1 MDGLMQFSAETWG
14 EPLLAHAWED
24 FWNYD
29 DVPEDTVATPEFYPM
44 FIPWLV
50 LGFVPDPESED
61 VGPDWPSQPIGLEW
75 LATISAGVPDLDRLY
90 VETACRSPLSVF
102 AVEQVT
108 PGRSLDIKD
117 VLTGARFHVLEQGA
131 SQTVRPAQLLFTRVV
146 TVEGVSVMFGAA
158 PYIVPPHWH
167 TRIIDWR
174 ERVFRKRLMTREELA
189 DFDIEIR
196 DLYFDIAA
204 QILNPTPPQLRNTDG
219 DPVALTTLT
228 YTLTTT
234 VADAF
239 VKLAPLCTVHGEDHV
254 DEIEH
259 DASGAVTSAVMN
271 WVKAGNRKLKDW
283 DNTILGTLRLDAGRL
298 VAEVNSTR
306 RATRLRR
313 EITKRLGRA
322 AVLTDTAVV
331 DPSQLLGKGPRPPA
345 NQSVGSELEEEASA
359 ELRALQEEVTRRH
372 WESWLDTRVPALGN
386 RTPRQA
392 VRSAGG
398 RERLEALLAEFEQQ
412 DADGPLSVAVPVT
425 EIRLAL
431 GLTEPRR

>member
-1 MDGLMQFSAETWG
+1 MQYTAETWG

-29 DVPEDTVATPEFYPM
+29 DVPEDMVETPEFHPM

-50 LGFVPDPESED
+50 LGFVPDPEAED
-61 VGPDWPSQPIGLEW
+61 LDPDWPLQTIGLEW
-75 LATISAGVPDLDRLY
+75 LASRPANVSDLDRVY

-102 AVEQVT
+102 AVEQAM

-131 SQTVRPAQLLFTRVV
+131 SQTMRPGQLLFTRVV
-146 TVEGVSVMFGAA
+146 TVEGTSVMFGAA
-158 PYIVPPHWH
+158 PFIVPPHWH

-174 ERVFRKRLMTREELA
+174 ERVFRRQLMTRQDLA

-204 QILNPTPPQLRNTDG
+204 QILNPAPPQLQNTDG
-219 DPVALTTLT
+219 DAVALTTLT
-228 YTLTTT
+228 YTLKTT

-239 VKLAPLCTVHGEDHV
+239 EKLAPLSHVHGDDFV

-259 DASGAVTSAVMN
+259 DASGAVTSARMS
-271 WVKAGNRKLKDW
+271 WVKSGNRKLKDW
-283 DNTILGTLRLDAGRL
+283 DNTILGTLQLDAGL
-298 VAEVNSTR
+298 MVAEVNSTR
-306 RATRLRR
+306 RATRLKR
-313 EITKRLGRA
+313 EIAKRLGGA

-331 DPSQLLGKGPRPPA
+331 DPSELLGKGPRSPEARSPD
-345 NQSVGSELEEEASA
+345 SRVEVEESE
-359 ELRALQEEVTRRH
+359 ELRAIVEEFTRRH

-392 VRSAGG
+392 ARSAAG
-398 RERLEALLAEFEQQ
+398 RERLEALLSAFEQQ
-412 DADGPLSVAVPVT
+412 DTDTRSSVAAPVA

-431 GLTEPRR
+431 GLR